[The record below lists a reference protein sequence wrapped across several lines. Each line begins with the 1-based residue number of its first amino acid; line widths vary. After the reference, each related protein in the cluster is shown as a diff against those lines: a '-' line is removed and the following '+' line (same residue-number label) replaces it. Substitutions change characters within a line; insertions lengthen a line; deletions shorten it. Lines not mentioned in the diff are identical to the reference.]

1 MGSYCK
7 NIDRLNKFVKKIK
20 MIKIIILLI
29 TLLILIFLLF
39 SKINNLIL
47 FSSVPKLLIASIFLS
62 FTLIFLLSIRFLNN
76 TESKGTYIP
85 AKYDGVDLIPG
96 KVEIEK

>member
-1 MGSYCK
+1 
-7 NIDRLNKFVKKIK
+7 
-20 MIKIIILLI
+20 MIKVIILLAI
-29 TLLILIFLLF
+29 LLILLFLLV
-39 SKINNLIL
+39 SKINSLNLFLKI
-47 FSSVPKLLIASIFLS
+47 PKLLIVSIVVS

-76 TESKGTYIP
+76 NESEGTYTP

>member
-1 MGSYCK
+1 
-7 NIDRLNKFVKKIK
+7 
-20 MIKIIILLI
+20 MIKIIILLAI
-29 TLLILIFLLF
+29 LLILLGVVISRISNLNLF
-39 SKINNLIL
+39 SR
-47 FSSVPKLLIASIFLS
+47 VPKLLIASIFVF

-76 TESKGTYIP
+76 IESKGTYVP